1 MYEFLS
7 DGLLTG
13 HDVTDRQLLLMSQD
27 FFLDEGLMFH
37 HNSAPNKK
45 KLSKVVNAA
54 PRLCLPANYV
64 TEVLQI
70 LHDFLGHSGRDRLFL
85 TARERYYRKN
95 LYQCVSEYVASCDLC
110 LRTKT
115 NKAKSIDPLH
125 PIRVPNGPGLMYAT
139 DHLVLSRKTV
149 NNETAIVVFICAFSG
164 WCFIELVKDT
174 SALEAARAFIRRVLP
189 VMSLSPNTVLISD
202 KGSAYTSKFF
212 AHLCQALNISHLT
225 SAVGKGQS
233 NGRAESLVK
242 KCKEMI
248 KFYAPDDRHLA
259 DCIPIIELAIRS
271 TISSVT
277 KFSPFQML
285 MGRQP
290 PLPTIANEPAN
301 LALKC
306 DQLEYYRLIT
316 SKLAE
321 VRKEV
326 GANIELARA
335 NDERQFNRRH
345 RVQVPKWSVGQQV
358 LFEKSRVTNEKFTGP
373 YFVSAVVQ
381 KDDIGSCYQLTRVS
395 DGKLLKYL
403 ISGDRLRLYT
413 VPQRRDFL
421 AKYPPLPGQ
430 DNLVSDNTPGQQDND
445 EGHRTKALRLLA

>member
-1 MYEFLS
+1 MPNSQRVDASGKNEFVCATRRLKRLPMSSGTQPPVVDNDVPTTDALPDSDRDTQVFIPSITEADYRNDSELRAMYEFLS

-27 FFLDEGLMFH
+27 FLLDEDGLMFH
-37 HNSAPNKK
+37 HNSTPSKM

-149 NNETAIVVFICAFSG
+149 NNETAIIVFICAFSG

-212 AHLCQALNISHLT
+212 AHLCQALNIRHLT

-277 KFSPFQML
+277 KF
-285 MGRQP
+285 
-290 PLPTIANEPAN
+290 
-301 LALKC
+301 
-306 DQLEYYRLIT
+306 
-316 SKLAE
+316 
-321 VRKEV
+321 
-326 GANIELARA
+326 
-335 NDERQFNRRH
+335 
-345 RVQVPKWSVGQQV
+345 
-358 LFEKSRVTNEKFTGP
+358 
-373 YFVSAVVQ
+373 
-381 KDDIGSCYQLTRVS
+381 
-395 DGKLLKYL
+395 
-403 ISGDRLRLYT
+403 
-413 VPQRRDFL
+413 
-421 AKYPPLPGQ
+421 
-430 DNLVSDNTPGQQDND
+430 
-445 EGHRTKALRLLA
+445 